1 MGGTC
6 AAVWSE
12 PSPGRPLDGTD
23 RALGWAAAT
32 WHTWAELAG
41 GSAIVGIA
49 RTVSM
54 WQMYSFRC
62 VTAMTCDKCTFRFI
76 SSELARFSLPGALC
90 NCVVRRYMQTFKCSN
105 RDLPESRSQTQ
116 REKAKP
122 FGIQAPGSSRYRLQ
136 AALTAV
142 SPRTDFQGESSF
154 VLSGVLPESTPTSP
168 VAFASLRLVVAVTS
182 RFGCM

>member
-1 MGGTC
+1 MGQI
-6 AAVWSE
+6 E
-12 PSPGRPLDGTD
+12 PSGGPQPRGTRGLSWLVGRDC
-23 RALGWAAAT
+23 
-32 WHTWAELAG
+32 WHRSHGQHVAD
-41 GSAIVGIA
+41 VH
-49 RTVSM
+49 
-54 WQMYSFRC
+54 SFRC